1 MRARSVRLLLAC
13 LLGGVIF
20 AVVLSTADTATG
32 RPVSVGLWLPFG
44 LLWALGMW
52 AFFRRSTAAQDRQD
66 ESRTASFVLPLP
78 PAAALDRA
86 ADALRR
92 VGARRV
98 RATAAEGRATGRRRT
113 SRVSWGEDITVTVQP
128 LSDGSS
134 RVTVRSDGWPFQPLV
149 DWGVN
154 RRNVEAMVDAM
165 RRDT

>member
-1 MRARSVRLLLAC
+1 MRLLLAC

-20 AVVLSTADTATG
+20 AVVLSTVDTVKG
-32 RPVSVGLWLPFG
+32 RPVPPALWLPFG

-52 AFFRRSTAAQDRQD
+52 TFFRRAGGVEEGRED
-66 ESRTASFVLPLP
+66 SRTASVVVPLSRD
-78 PAAALDRA
+78 AALDRA
-86 ADALRR
+86 VDALRR

-98 RATAAEGRATGRRRT
+98 RLDAAGGRATGRKRP
-113 SRVSWGEDITVTVQP
+113 SRASWGEDITVTVHQ

-134 RVTVRSDGWPFQPLV
+134 RVTVRSHGWPFRPLV

-165 RRDT
+165 RRDA